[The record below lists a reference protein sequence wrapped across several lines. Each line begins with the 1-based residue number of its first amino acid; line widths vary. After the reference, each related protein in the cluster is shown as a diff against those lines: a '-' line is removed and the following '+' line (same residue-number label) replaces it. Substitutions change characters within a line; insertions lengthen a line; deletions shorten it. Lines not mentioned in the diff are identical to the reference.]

1 MPEPPTGIILAK
13 TGWLDERGHLKG
25 MGIGK
30 NSRLWFGK
38 HRPTFDSSFSVRDT
52 VRSGWVKLLALHD
65 VIAGMLLGENEF
77 FVGNFKLVE
86 FFQETHAK
94 QG

>member
-1 MPEPPTGIILAK
+1 MSEPPTGIILAK
-13 TGWLDERGHLKG
+13 AGWLDERRHLKG
-25 MGIGK
+25 VCIGK

-38 HRPTFDSSFSVRDT
+38 HRQTFDSSFSVRDT
-52 VRSGWVKLLALHD
+52 ARSGWVKLLVLHD
-65 VIAGMLLGENEF
+65 VIAGILLGENEF
-77 FVGNFKLVE
+77 FVGNFKLVK